1 MANSSAQIIARWVND
16 HHDIKRIAIELMPSE
31 SQIPIV
37 SHKASARFASR
48 LGLFYGTLFGLMGT
62 HLPFFPVWLKAV
74 GIDASW
80 IGIITAVP
88 AVTRFTIL
96 PFVTG
101 LAERRH
107 SLRGA
112 MIVTAF
118 ATAFGFLIVGT
129 QHRPLLVF
137 LAYVLTACV
146 WTPMVPL
153 TDAYA
158 LRGMARYGLNYGPLR
173 LWGSAAFVVGALI
186 CGFLVDIIAAR
197 ELIWVIASVAGLGA
211 IVSLALARLDHPKSA
226 AAAHHGANALLREPG
241 FLAIIVAAALIQ
253 GSHAAYYT
261 FASITWQGAG
271 LGGLTIAG
279 LWVLG
284 VLAEI
289 VVFALSPRFTLQP
302 SVLVVIGGLSAVA
315 RWVITAQEPSVAVL
329 AVVQLAHGLTYGL
342 TQVGTMGLLVRH
354 VPGQVMARGQ
364 GYFAACSGIVTSS
377 ASILSGAVYARHGQG
392 VYYVMA
398 AMALSGAVLMWL
410 SRHRVAF
417 SSEAETGLREEN
429 APK

>member
-1 MANSSAQIIARWVND
+1 
-16 HHDIKRIAIELMPSE
+16 MPLE
-31 SQIPIV
+31 SQIPTA
-37 SHKASARFASR
+37 SHDTSKRFAVR
-48 LGLFYGTLFGLMGT
+48 LALFYGAAFGMIGT

-74 GIDASW
+74 GIEASW

-88 AVTRFTIL
+88 AVTRFSIL
-96 PFVTG
+96 PLVTG
-101 LAERRH
+101 LAEKRQ
-107 SLRGA
+107 SLRAA

-118 ATAFGFLIVGT
+118 VTALGFVVVGT
-129 QHRPLLVF
+129 QHLAPLVF
-137 LAYVLTACV
+137 AAYAVTACT

-158 LRGMARYGLNYGPLR
+158 LRGVARYGLNYGPLR
-173 LWGSAAFVVGALI
+173 LWGSAAFVVGALV
-186 CGFLVDIIAAR
+186 CGLLVDLIAAR
-197 ELIWVIASVAGLGA
+197 HLIWVIAAMAGLGA
-211 IVSLALARLDHPKSA
+211 LVSLGLQPLDNPKA
-226 AAAHHGANALLREPG
+226 APATPHRAGALLRDPG
-241 FLAIIVAAALIQ
+241 FLAIIFAAALIQ

-289 VVFALSPRFTLQP
+289 VVFALSPRFTFSP
-302 SVLVVIGGLSAVA
+302 AVLVVIGGLAGVA
-315 RWVITAQEPSVAVL
+315 RWLITAQEPSVAVL
-329 AVVQLAHGLTYGL
+329 AVVQLAHGLTYGI

-354 VPGQVMARGQ
+354 VPIQVMARGQ
-364 GYFAACSGIVTSS
+364 GYYAACSGIVTSS

-398 AMALSGAVLMWL
+398 AMALSGALVMWL
-410 SRHRVAF
+410 ARHRL
-417 SSEAETGLREEN
+417 SEPRLADHPHSAASGG
-429 APK
+429 